1 MALFTFL
8 NCFLVLMSFAIRLV
22 QGFCTTAPAV
32 TSSTASVVM
41 ACCKLSIAAS
51 FSPAWEHI
59 VNCVQFVI
67 NTKRASCTMRP
78 TPFPRRV
85 QADRYKWDAR
95 WSKLLLRLYSS
106 LLSGDLGKISSIEE
120 TVMLSERCL
129 SSSEMKAWKIQSPT
143 RFFRYHFSAARV
155 ALTTVCDELENKI
168 CSLCSVNICLSYI
181 LSTEEAV
188 FFKGILETLDV
199 KNNSK

>member
-1 MALFTFL
+1 MHLAQ
-8 NCFLVLMSFAIRLV
+8 C
-22 QGFCTTAPAV
+22 APPP
-32 TSSTASVVM
+32 
-41 ACCKLSIAAS
+41 
-51 FSPAWEHI
+51 SPAGYRLI
-59 VNCVQFVI
+59 VTNETQDD
-67 NTKRASCTMRP
+67 
-78 TPFPRRV
+78 
-85 QADRYKWDAR
+85 Q
-95 WSKLLLRLYSS
+95 KLLLRLYSS

-129 SSSEMKAWKIQSPT
+129 SSSEMKARKIQSPT